1 MSTMQYRRFGRTNL
15 DVSVIGIGT
24 GGPSRFG
31 QGSGVSET
39 DSARTLRRAPELG
52 VNLIDT
58 AANYR
63 GSEERLSNALRGVPR
78 DSYVMCT
85 KFSPFQS
92 GEGAGAAESGTD
104 PLKPEAALRESLE
117 ASLNRLHLDHV
128 DVLQLHGV
136 TPNHYE
142 AVRDRFVPALRQ
154 AQADGK
160 CRFLG
165 ITETFGGRD
174 DKHEMLPKACADGSF
189 DTAMVGYNMLTPLPE
204 RTALAAAQ
212 QHDVGVLV
220 MCAVRRAIANPEKLR
235 ELVAQLKADGDL
247 PADALPDT
255 GPFDWL
261 VRDGVDSV
269 TGAAYKFA
277 ASHPAVSCVLTG
289 TATLEH
295 LEENV
300 RAILGPPL
308 PAGDRQRLV
317 DTFLPIGRNLGN

>member
-1 MSTMQYRRFGRTNL
+1 MQYRRFGRTNL
-15 DVSVIGIGT
+15 QVSVIGIGT

-31 QGSGVSET
+31 QGSGVSEQ
-39 DSARTLRRAPELG
+39 DAARTLRRALELG
-52 VNLIDT
+52 INLIDT

-63 GSEERLSNALRGVPR
+63 GSEDRLGRSLAGVPR

-85 KFSPFQS
+85 KFSPYQR
-92 GEGAGAAESGTD
+92 GEGATADAGTGD
-104 PLKPEAALRESLE
+104 PLKPEAELRESLD
-117 ASLNRLHLDHV
+117 ASLQRLNLDHV

-142 AVRDRFVPALRQ
+142 AVRDRFLPALRQ

-165 ITETFGGRD
+165 ITETFGSRD
-174 DKHEMLPKACADGSF
+174 DKHEMLPKACADRIW
-189 DTAMVGYNMLTPLPE
+189 DTSMVGYNMLTPLPE
-204 RTALAAAQ
+204 QTALAAAQ

-220 MCAVRRAIANPEKLR
+220 MCAVRRSIANPEKLQAQ
-235 ELVAQLKADGDL
+235 VAELKASGEI

-261 VRDGVDSV
+261 LRDGVESV
-269 TGAAYKFA
+269 AGAAYKFA
-277 ASHPAVSCVLTG
+277 AGHPAVSCVLTG

-308 PAGDRQRLV
+308 PAADRQRLV
-317 DTFLPIGRNLGN
+317 DLFLPIGRNLGN